1 MVILDRFFFHLRPDL
16 GGQRPLMT
24 GGCCSEVDL
33 AQFVD
38 IAWAGFGV
46 MVVEVVVGIQRWS
59 LIQA

>member
-1 MVILDRFFFHLRPDL
+1 
-16 GGQRPLMT
+16 MT